1 MKRTDIE
8 YDYKTVTREVPLGN
22 GSIVPLSFK
31 AYGPVINREDVDGNP
46 LPPKFMSFDDMWSEL
61 DDWERAD
68 LITRKLRDQYE
79 LGPVDLA
86 KGVLNR
92 LANSATW
99 ELGDEIGSVMGAAV
113 GFGEGETFKERQEN
127 ILKSERAQNELF
139 EALYPR
145 LSSVATGS
153 GVALDPTIILGGVT
167 PAVRAAAGSV
177 RPAMTTAKGVD
188 YSVLNPATIGS
199 GTGLG
204 QVVEAGAKTGLYT
217 GATNVGLG
225 GEFDEGLYP
234 GVGIGSGLQ
243 TVINMIPKTRGG
255 PQASRKST
263 PEELARQRLLHGS
276 RMETAKGRANM
287 LPSISG
293 PDPLL
298 RDLQAQGVADPNRL
312 GVPVT
317 IPEALGREGS
327 ELQIASARLSPS
339 SGQQVAD
346 DLYERGVEATSR
358 LRDEARQQSFPPDTL
373 SAAQAQRGTEDVSK
387 LIEQIQRDSAYGQR
401 TTLTDTGSINV
412 LKAWPT
418 WGELYKSVVR
428 DRETTVGM
436 NKGQAGYSRYWS
448 DGYPKL
454 LPNNFNDFI
463 DGVRYLPPRDY
474 NRLVQQLGADN
485 LPFESLKYTEKQAK
499 NINKNNPDKKVKEGD
514 RIKDASGHYKVRLK
528 NRDADYRTLHE
539 LRMAYGRK
547 IPSEIKAGRINPD
560 IASPQRNSI
569 DSLVKVS
576 EDMAKHDLSVQ
587 TRKRMEES
595 ALQGAKAA
603 QISSG
608 QRIEFAEAE
617 RLFRIND
624 DAPQVIKNATRQQ
637 FVRSFVD
644 TLVNLQVSARDILGD
659 PDMKLKINLM
669 FNGLKNQDEVYK
681 DFMSRLGK
689 ERKMSLQ
696 QQALGERIGGTE
708 TTQEVGKRGWF
719 MRMAAKIPAYAFS
732 AAFGLQR
739 DFMESFRVVMKE
751 QTKEEAAALNRIST
765 LKPGTKEFAKEVDE
779 LAKLYELGKKSQKMN
794 AIKNIGAFMSR
805 LTIEKPINYIGGI
818 GALEGSQPLQEE
830 EGMRRSIYNP
840 AELVQEGFESIFDAP
855 YERQSIFE

>member
-1 MKRTDIE
+1 MTTGPSSI
-8 YDYKTVTREVPLGN
+8 LGE
-22 GSIVPLSFK
+22 G
-31 AYGPVINREDVDGNP
+31 
-46 LPPKFMSFDDMWSEL
+46 
-61 DDWERAD
+61 
-68 LITRKLRDQYE
+68 
-79 LGPVDLA
+79 VDL
-86 KGVLNR
+86 
-92 LANSATW
+92 
-99 ELGDEIGSVMGAAV
+99 
-113 GFGEGETFKERQEN
+113 
-127 ILKSERAQNELF
+127 
-139 EALYPR
+139 
-145 LSSVATGS
+145 
-153 GVALDPTIILGGVT
+153 
-167 PAVRAAAGSV
+167 
-177 RPAMTTAKGVD
+177 
-188 YSVLNPATIGS
+188 SVLNPATIGS
-199 GTGLG
+199 NFGLG
-204 QVVEAGAKTGLYT
+204 QVLEAGAKTGLYT
-217 GATNVGLG
+217 GATNVGMG
-225 GEFDEGLYP
+225 GEFGEGFYP
-234 GVGIGSGLQ
+234 GAGIGSAAQ
-243 TVINMIPKTRGG
+243 TAINMVPKLAPLARGETK
-255 PQASRKST
+255 RKST
-263 PEELARQRLLHGS
+263 PEELARHRLLHGS

-287 LPSISG
+287 FPSISG
-293 PDPLL
+293 PDALL
-298 RDLQAQGVADPNRL
+298 RDLQAQGVADADRL

-346 DLYERGVEATSR
+346 DLYERGVEASSR

-373 SAAQAQRGTEDVSK
+373 SAAQAQRAMEEVSK
-387 LIEQIQRDSAYGQR
+387 PIEQIQRDSAYGQR

-418 WGELYKSVVR
+418 WRELYKSVVR
-428 DRETTVGM
+428 DRETIVGM

-454 LPNNFNDFI
+454 LPKGFDDFI
-463 DGVRYLPPRDY
+463 DGIRYLPPRDY

-514 RIKDASGHYKVRLK
+514 RIKDAYGHYKVRLK

-539 LRMAYGRK
+539 LRKAYDQK
-547 IPSEIKAGRINPD
+547 IPIQIEAGKITPEIAN
-560 IASPQRNSI
+560 SQRSAVDRVI
-569 DSLVKVS
+569 KSA
-576 EDMAKHDLSVQ
+576 EDMAKHDISVQ
-587 TRKRMEES
+587 TRERMKTAIS
-595 ALQGAKAA
+595 DGAKAA
-603 QISSG
+603 QISPG

-644 TLVNLQVSARDILGD
+644 TLVNLKVSARDILAD

-669 FNGLKNQDEVYK
+669 FNGLKNQEEVYK

-689 ERKMSLQ
+689 ERKMALQ

-708 TTQEVGKRGWF
+708 TTQEMGNRGWF

-739 DFMESFRVVMKE
+739 DFMESFKVVMKE

-779 LAKLYELGKKSQKMN
+779 LAKLYELGKKSQQMK

-805 LTIEKPINYIGGI
+805 LAIEEGPDYIGGI
-818 GALEGSQPLQEE
+818 GALEGTQPLQEE
-830 EGMRRSIYNP
+830 EGMQRRIYNP
-840 AELVQEGFESIFDAP
+840 VEIIEQATENIFNAP

>member
-1 MKRTDIE
+1 MI
-8 YDYKTVTREVPLGN
+8 PLT
-22 GSIVPLSFK
+22 FK
-31 AYGPVINREDVDGNP
+31 AVAPVINREDSDGNP
-46 LPPKFMSFDDMWSEL
+46 LPPKVMSFDEMWAEINDWQRTDLVTREL
-61 DDWERAD
+61 
-68 LITRKLRDQYE
+68 RKQYE
-79 LGPVDLA
+79 MEPMELA
-86 KGVLNR
+86 TGVLRR

-99 ELGDEIGSVMGAAV
+99 ELGDEVGSFMGASL
-113 GFGEGETFKERQEN
+113 GFGEGGSFKERQED
-127 ILKSERAQNELF
+127 ILNKERSADQLF
-139 EALYPR
+139 ETFKPDLYDFT
-145 LSSVATGS
+145 TGA
-153 GVALDPTIILGGVT
+153 GVAFDPTVVLGGVM
-167 PAVRAAAGSV
+167 PAVRAGANVMRPATASPV
-177 RPAMTTAKGVD
+177 RPAMTTSQGVD

-199 GTGLG
+199 NFGLG
-204 QVVEAGAKTGLYT
+204 QIAEAGAKTGLYT

-243 TVINMIPKTRGG
+243 TVINMVPKLAPLARGETR
-255 PQASRKST
+255 RKSN

-276 RMETAKGRANM
+276 RMETATGRANM

-373 SAAQAQRGTEDVSK
+373 SAPQAQRATEELTK
-387 LIEQIQRDSAYGQR
+387 PIEQELRETAYGQR
-401 TTLTDTGSINV
+401 TTFTGAGAINV

-418 WGELYKSVVR
+418 WRELYKSVVR
-428 DRETTVGM
+428 DRETIVKA

-474 NRLVQQLGADN
+474 NRLVQQLGSDN
-485 LPFESLKYTEKQAK
+485 LPFTVLKYTEKQAK
-499 NINKNNPDKKVKEGD
+499 NINKNNPDKNVKAGD
-514 RIKDASGHYKVRLK
+514 YIKDASGHYKVELK

-547 IPSEIKAGRINPD
+547 IPSEIEAGRINPD

-608 QRIEFAEAE
+608 QRIEFAEAD

-624 DAPQVIKNATRQQ
+624 DAPQVIKDATREQ
-637 FVRSFVD
+637 FVRSFAD
-644 TLVNLQVSARDILGD
+644 TLVSLQVSARDILGD

-805 LTIEKPINYIGGI
+805 LTIEKPVNYIGGI
-818 GALEGSQPLQEE
+818 GALEGTQPLQEE

>member
-8 YDYKTVTREVPLGN
+8 YDYETVTREVPLGN
-22 GSIVPLSFK
+22 GSVVPLSFK
-31 AYGPVINREDVDGNP
+31 AYGPVINREDADGNP

-99 ELGDEIGSVMGAAV
+99 ELGDEVGSVMGAAM

-139 EALYPR
+139 EALYPT

-153 GVALDPTIILGGVT
+153 GVALDPTIVLGGVT

-177 RPAMTTAKGVD
+177 RPAMTTAQGVD
-188 YSVLNPATIGS
+188 LSVLNPATIGS

-217 GATNVGLG
+217 GATNVGMG
-225 GEFDEGLYP
+225 GEFGEGFYP
-234 GVGIGSGLQ
+234 GAGMGSAAQ
-243 TVINMIPKTRGG
+243 TLINMVPRTRGG
-255 PQASRKST
+255 PQPSRAST
-263 PEELARQRLLHGS
+263 PEELARQRLIHAS
-276 RMETAKGRANM
+276 RMETSGNR
-287 LPSISG
+287 LFPSVG
-293 PDPLL
+293 GADPLL
-298 RDLQAQGVADPNRL
+298 RDLQAQGVADAERL
-312 GVPVT
+312 GVPVS

-327 ELQIASARLSPS
+327 ELQIEAARLAPT
-339 SGQQVAD
+339 SGQKVAD
-346 DLYERGVEATSR
+346 VLRNREAQASSR

-373 SAAQAQRGTEDVSK
+373 SAAEAQRAREAITDPIETE
-387 LIEQIQRDSAYGQR
+387 LRQSAYGQR
-401 TTLTDTGSINV
+401 TTFTDSGVIGT
-412 LKAWPT
+412 LKAWPA
-418 WGELYKSVVR
+418 WKELYNSVR
-428 DRETTVGM
+428 NDRKTLVEA
-436 NKGQAGYSRYWS
+436 NKGKPDYNRYWS

-463 DGVRYLPPRDY
+463 DGIRYVPPRDY
-474 NRLVQQLGADN
+474 NRLVQQLGAGN
-485 LPFESLKYTEKQAK
+485 LPFQPLRYTKKQAE
-499 NINKNNPDKKVKEGD
+499 NFNKNNPDKKVKEGD
-514 RIKDASGHYKVRLK
+514 YIKDSSGHYKVELK

-539 LRMAYGRK
+539 LRKAYDQK
-547 IPSEIKAGRINPD
+547 IPLQIDAGKINPE
-560 IASPQRNSI
+560 ISNPQRNAVDRLI
-569 DSLVKVS
+569 KTS

-587 TRKRMEES
+587 TRKSMEDS
-595 ALQGAKAA
+595 AKEGAKAA
-603 QISSG
+603 QISPG
-608 QRIEFAEAE
+608 QRMEFAEAD

-624 DAPQVIKNATRQQ
+624 DAPQSLKNATREQ

-644 TLVNLQVSARDILGD
+644 TLTNLKVSAKDILGD
-659 PDMKLKINLM
+659 PDMKLKINM
-669 FNGLKNQDEVYK
+669 IFNGLKNQDEAYK
-681 DFMSRLGK
+681 DFISRLEK
-689 ERKMSLQ
+689 ERKMSSQ
-696 QQALGERIGGTE
+696 QRAVGERISGTE
-708 TTQEVGKRGWF
+708 TTKETSATGTALRF
-719 MRMAAKIPAYAFS
+719 LAKIPAYAFS

-765 LKPGTKEFAKEVDE
+765 LQPGTKEFAKEVDE
-779 LAKLYELGKKSQKMN
+779 LAKLYELGKKSQEMK

-805 LTIEKPINYIGGI
+805 LAITEDANYIP
-818 GALEGSQPLQEE
+818 GAGAIEGSDKLMEQDF
-830 EGMRRSIYNP
+830 MRRRIYSPVEFVEEAAGN
-840 AELVQEGFESIFDAP
+840 IFDAP
-855 YERQSIFE
+855 YERESIFE